1 MRQIKKFGGKFM
13 AKKPN
18 LENLNFLY
26 PIIIIVII
34 VLATSAFVI
43 VDSGH
48 VGVVRTL
55 GAVQPE
61 PLPEGFHLKKPFMD
75 KVEQIDVRLT
85 KAKSKSQAASKDL
98 QTVATQ
104 VTVQY
109 SMTGPVAPITYQ
121 RIGKRDVVAATV
133 IEPAIQ
139 ESVKAVTAQYTAEQ
153 LVTKRAE
160 VKQEIQKAIENFI
173 NETLVDKDVP
183 TALQIANVAITDFE
197 FSDEFNKAIE
207 LKVKAEQEA
216 LQALNEKTKR
226 VTQAEAGFQER
237 KLAADGEAYEIEAA
251 SKAKAD
257 AIAREAKALKDN
269 PQLIQLR
276 LAEKWDGTLPRFTGS
291 EAIPLINLESITKD
305 SK

>member
-1 MRQIKKFGGKFM
+1 M
-13 AKKPN
+13 ASRPK

-26 PIIIIVII
+26 PIIIILVI

-48 VGVVRTL
+48 VGVVRTF

-75 KVEQIDVRLT
+75 KVEQVDIRLT
-85 KAKSKSQAASKDL
+85 KAKSKSAAASKDL
-98 QTVATQ
+98 QTVETQ

-109 SMTGPVAPITYQ
+109 SITGPVAPLTYQ
-121 RIGKRDVVAATV
+121 RIGQREVVAATV

-160 VKQEIQKAIENFI
+160 VKQQIQKAIENFI
-173 NETLVDKDVP
+173 DDTLRDKQVP

-197 FSDEFNKAIE
+197 FSEEFNKAIE

-216 LQALNEKTKR
+216 LQALNEKTRR
-226 VTQAEAGFQER
+226 VTQAEAGYQER

-251 SKAKAD
+251 SRAKAD
-257 AIAREAKALKDN
+257 AIEREAKALKNN
-269 PQLIQLR
+269 PELIQLR
-276 LAEKWDGTLPRFTGS
+276 LAEKWDGTLPKFTGG
-291 EAIPLINLESITKD
+291 EGVPLINIDTVLKG
-305 SK
+305 K

>member
-1 MRQIKKFGGKFM
+1 M

-26 PIIIIVII
+26 PIIIIVVI

-55 GAVQPE
+55 GAVQPA
-61 PLPEGFHLKKPFMD
+61 PLPEGFHLKKPFLD

-109 SMTGPVAPITYQ
+109 SMTGPVAPMTYQ

-160 VKQEIQKAIENFI
+160 VKQEIQRAIENFI
-173 NETLVDKDVP
+173 NETLIDKDVP

-237 KLAADGEAYEIEAA
+237 KLAADAEAYEIEAA
-251 SKAKAD
+251 SVAKAD
-257 AIAREAKALKDN
+257 AIAREAKALRDN

-291 EAIPLINLESITKD
+291 EAIPLINVESLKTD
-305 SK
+305 

>member
-1 MRQIKKFGGKFM
+1 M
-13 AKKPN
+13 ASRPK

-26 PIIIIVII
+26 PIIIILVI

-61 PLPEGFHLKKPFMD
+61 PLPEGFHIKKPFMD
-75 KVEQIDVRLT
+75 KVEQIDIRLT
-85 KAKSKSQAASKDL
+85 KAKSKSKAASKDL
-98 QTVATQ
+98 QTVETQ

-109 SMTGPVAPITYQ
+109 SLSGPVAPQTYQ
-121 RIGKRDVVAATV
+121 RIGQREVVAATV

-160 VKQEIQKAIENFI
+160 VKQQIQKAIENFI
-173 NETLVDKDVP
+173 NVTLQDKQVP
-183 TALQIANVAITDFE
+183 TALNIANVAITDFE
-197 FSDEFNKAIE
+197 FSEEFNKAIE

-216 LQALNEKTKR
+216 LQALNEKTRR

-257 AIAREAKALKDN
+257 AIEREAKALKNN
-269 PQLIQLR
+269 PELIQLR
-276 LAEKWDGTLPRFTGS
+276 LAERWDGTLPKFTGG
-291 EAIPLINLESITKD
+291 EAVPLINID
-305 SK
+305 SVLKGNK

>member
-1 MRQIKKFGGKFM
+1 MSRRPK
-13 AKKPN
+13 

-26 PIIIIVII
+26 PVIIILVI

-55 GAVQPE
+55 GAVQPN
-61 PLPEGFHLKKPFMD
+61 PLPEGFHFKKPFMD
-75 KVEQIDVRLT
+75 KIEQIDMRLT
-85 KAKSKSQAASKDL
+85 KAKSKSAAASKDL
-98 QTVATQ
+98 QIVETQ

-109 SMTGPVAPITYQ
+109 SLSGPVAPKTYQ
-121 RIGKRDVVAATV
+121 RIGKREVVAGTV

-160 VKQEIQKAIENFI
+160 VKQQIQKAIDNFI
-173 NETLVDKDVP
+173 NVTLQDKQVP
-183 TALQIANVAITDFE
+183 TALKIANVAITDFE
-197 FSDEFNKAIE
+197 FSEEFNKAIE

-216 LQALNEKTKR
+216 LQALNEKTRR
-226 VTQAEAGFQER
+226 VTQAEAGYAER
-237 KLAADGEAYEIEAA
+237 KLAADGQAYEIEAA

-276 LAEKWDGTLPRFTGS
+276 LAEKWDGTLPKFTGGES
-291 EAIPLINLESITKD
+291 VPLINVD
-305 SK
+305 SVMKGK

>member
-1 MRQIKKFGGKFM
+1 M
-13 AKKPN
+13 ARKPN

-34 VLATSAFVI
+34 ILATSAFVI

-55 GAVQPE
+55 GAVQPNA
-61 PLPEGFHLKKPFMD
+61 LPEGFHLKKPFMD
-75 KVEQIDVRLT
+75 KVEQIDIRLT

-109 SMTGPVAPITYQ
+109 SLSGPIAPLTYQ

-160 VKQEIQKAIENFI
+160 VKQQIQKAIENFI
-173 NETLVDKDVP
+173 NVTLKDKNVP
-183 TALQIANVAITDFE
+183 TALKIANVAITDFD
-197 FSDEFNKAIE
+197 FSAEFNKAIE
-207 LKVKAEQEA
+207 LKVRAEQEA
-216 LQALNEKTKR
+216 LQALNEKTRR
-226 VTQAEAGFQER
+226 VTQAEAGYQER

-276 LAEKWDGTLPRFTGS
+276 LAEKWDGTLPRFTGG
-291 EAIPLINLESITKD
+291 ETIPLINLDSITKD
-305 SK
+305 K

>member
-1 MRQIKKFGGKFM
+1 M

-26 PIIIIVII
+26 PIIIIVVII
-34 VLATSAFVI
+34 LATSAFVI

-48 VGVVRTL
+48 VGVIRTL

-61 PLPEGFHLKKPFMD
+61 PLPEGFHLKKPFLD
-75 KVEQIDVRLT
+75 KVEQIDIRLT

-98 QTVATQ
+98 QTVETQ

-109 SMTGPVAPITYQ
+109 SLSGPIAPLTYQ
-121 RIGKRDVVAATV
+121 RIGKRDIVAATV

-160 VKQEIQKAIENFI
+160 VKQQIQKAIENFI
-173 NETLVDKDVP
+173 DVTLKDKNVP
-183 TALQIANVAITDFE
+183 TALKIANVAITDFE
-197 FSDEFNKAIE
+197 FSEEFNKAIE

-226 VTQAEAGFQER
+226 VTQAEAGYQER

-276 LAEKWDGTLPRFTGS
+276 LAEKWDGTLPKFTGS
-291 EAIPLINLESITKD
+291 EAIPLINVESLKTDK
-305 SK
+305 

>member
-1 MRQIKKFGGKFM
+1 M
-13 AKKPN
+13 ATRPK

-26 PIIIIVII
+26 PIIIILVI

-48 VGVVRTL
+48 VGVIRTL

-75 KVEQIDVRLT
+75 KIEQIDIRLT
-85 KAKSKSQAASKDL
+85 KAKSKSAAASKDL
-98 QTVATQ
+98 QIVETQ

-109 SMTGPVAPITYQ
+109 SISGPTAPQTYQ
-121 RIGKRDVVAATV
+121 RIGKREVVAATV

-160 VKQEIQKAIENFI
+160 VKQQIQIAIENFI
-173 NETLVDKDVP
+173 DVTLRGKQVP

-197 FSDEFNKAIE
+197 FSEGFNKAIE

-216 LQALNEKTKR
+216 LQALNEKTRR
-226 VTQAEAGFQER
+226 VTQAEAGYQER
-237 KLAADGEAYEIEAA
+237 KLAADGEAYEIEAS

-257 AIAREAKALKDN
+257 AIAREAKALKNN

-276 LAEKWDGTLPRFTGS
+276 LAEKWDGTLPKFTGG
-291 EAIPLINLESITKD
+291 ETIPLINIDSVTKG
-305 SK
+305 K

>member
-1 MRQIKKFGGKFM
+1 M

-26 PIIIIVII
+26 PIIIIVVI

-61 PLPEGFHLKKPFMD
+61 PLPEGFHLKKPFLD
-75 KVEQIDVRLT
+75 KVEQIDIRLT
-85 KAKSKSQAASKDL
+85 KAKEKSQAASKDL
-98 QTVATQ
+98 QTVETQ

-109 SMTGPVAPITYQ
+109 SITGPVAPLTFQ
-121 RIGKRDVVAATV
+121 RIGKRDIVAATV

-160 VKQEIQKAIENFI
+160 VKQQIQKAIESFI
-173 NETLVDKDVP
+173 DVTLKDKNVP
-183 TALQIANVAITDFE
+183 TALKIANVAITDFE
-197 FSDEFNKAIE
+197 FSEEFNKAIE

-226 VTQAEAGFQER
+226 VTQAEAGYQER

-276 LAEKWDGTLPRFTGS
+276 LAEKWDGTLPRFTGG
-291 EAIPLINLESITKD
+291 EAIPLINVESITKENN
-305 SK
+305 

>member
-1 MRQIKKFGGKFM
+1 M

-18 LENLNFLY
+18 LENLNFMY
-26 PIIIIVII
+26 PIIIIVVII
-34 VLATSAFVI
+34 LATSAFVI
-43 VDSGH
+43 VDTGH

-55 GAVQPE
+55 GAVQPNA
-61 PLPEGFHLKKPFMD
+61 LPEGFHLKKPFLD
-75 KVEQIDVRLT
+75 KVEQIDIRLT

-98 QTVATQ
+98 QTVETQ

-109 SMTGPVAPITYQ
+109 SISGAIAPQTYQ

-160 VKQEIQKAIENFI
+160 VKQQIQKAIDNFI
-173 NETLVDKDVP
+173 HVTLKDKDVP
-183 TALQIANVAITDFE
+183 TALKIANVAITDFE
-197 FSDEFNKAIE
+197 FSAEFNKAIE
-207 LKVKAEQEA
+207 LKVRAEQEA
-216 LQALNEKTKR
+216 LQALNEKTRR
-226 VTQAEAGFQER
+226 VTQAEAGYQER
-237 KLAADGEAYEIEAA
+237 KLSADGEAYEIEAA

-276 LAEKWDGTLPRFTGS
+276 LAEKWDGTLPRFTGGD
-291 EAIPLINLESITKD
+291 AIPLINVESLKTNK
-305 SK
+305 